1 MKRIVVIIAVA
12 CISAFTVWARQEP
25 GGGRG
30 APNATAAF
38 NWYLIML
45 PTNRNAPMDKQAK
58 APVKLFDNLY
68 SVGVQTVCAFLIP
81 TNAGLVLVDTTYP
94 ETADLLL
101 DNIRKAGFD
110 PATIR
115 YIFSTHAAT
124 DHFGAAG
131 RIKQV
136 APGSRVGM
144 PLADWEEAEQL
155 MSRLPAGSPLVPIK
169 RELVLTDGQT
179 LKVGET
185 TFKFYVLPGRTPGSL
200 AIEYEAREGSRSYR
214 VLHNGAYGTPQ
225 PRWGD
230 AYLKSIARLK
240 TLGPYQ
246 VWLPNHP
253 WMALPRDLQDIEQAM
268 ATRGQGAHPAVV
280 ADRRLIDEQLDFI
293 HDLISRKVAIE
304 RYQGIR

>member
-1 MKRIVVIIAVA
+1 MKQILLATTVA
-12 CISAFTVWARQEP
+12 CILGLSAP
-25 GGGRG
+25 GAQAPAGGRG
-30 APNATAAF
+30 AANSTAAIDW
-38 NWYLIML
+38 NLIMF
-45 PTNRNAPMDKQAK
+45 PTNRSAPMDQQRKD
-58 APVKLFDNLY
+58 PVKLFDNVY

-81 TNAGLVLVDTTYP
+81 TSAGLVLVDTTYP

-110 PATIR
+110 PANIK

-124 DHFGAAG
+124 DHFGSSG

-136 APGSRVGM
+136 APGARVGM
-144 PLADWEEAEQL
+144 PSADWEETERL
-155 MSRLPAGSPLVPIK
+155 MKGLQPGSPLIPIS
-169 RELVLTDGQT
+169 RDLVLSDGQMIT
-179 LKVGET
+179 LGET
-185 TFKFYVLPGRTPGSL
+185 TFTFYVLPGRTPGSL
-200 AIEYEAREGSRSYR
+200 AIEYLARDGARTYR
-214 VLHNGAYGTPQ
+214 ALHNGAYGTPQ

-230 AYLKSIARLK
+230 AYLKSITRLK

-253 WMALPRDLQDIEQAM
+253 WMALPRDLQEIEKAM

-280 ADRRLIDEQLDFI
+280 ADRTLINDQLDFI
-293 HDLISRKVAIE
+293 HALISRKVAIE